1 MKKIIILSA
10 IFAVAVPLVGFAL
23 PLPYWGTN
31 PPLLPCTG
39 ADYVSICQ
47 MVQLGQNVI
56 WLGMSIVVFA
66 IAPILI
72 AWGGILV
79 LTAGGAE
86 ERMKEGKKV
95 ITAALIGMALALGAF
110 MIVNTFFVLMGITF
124 DNQPINWADISCTQ
138 EEFIRPPVGGFPT
151 RRVPGEPPTG
161 ARAPSGGTG
170 WVGATPPAG
179 TLDDATARNLL
190 EEANVRVNKE
200 NCETE
205 QLTDCTSLTG
215 IPQQAV
221 NGVIDIK
228 NNCGSPSAP
237 CSVVVTAG
245 TERGHETHGMGQAIL
260 DIRPSPNLNAYIGGK
275 IGTSNPTPYQYYPGT
290 DGNRY
295 YYEVD
300 HWHVEF

>member
-1 MKKIIILSA
+1 MKKIFLFGA
-10 IFAVAVPLVGFAL
+10 MLAVAVPLVGFAL

-39 ADYVSICQ
+39 ADCVSICQ
-47 MVQLGQNVI
+47 MVKLGQNVI
-56 WLGMSIVVFA
+56 WLGMSIAVFA

-86 ERMKEGKKV
+86 ERMKQGKKV
-95 ITAALIGMALALGAF
+95 VTSALIGMALALGAF
-110 MIVNTFFVLMGITF
+110 LIVNTFFFLLGITF
-124 DNQPINWADISCTQ
+124 DNPNQIIDWANISCTQ
-138 EEFIRPPVGGFPT
+138 DLSERPAPLPT
-151 RRVPGEPPTG
+151 RRVPGEPPT
-161 ARAPSGGTG
+161 RERVPSTGTG
-170 WVGATPPAG
+170 WDGATPPPG

-190 EEANVRVNKE
+190 REANISVNKE
-200 NCETE
+200 NCETV
-205 QLTDCTSLTG
+205 QRTDCTSLTG
-215 IPQQAV
+215 IPQQAID
-221 NGVIDIK
+221 GVIDIK
-228 NNCGSPSAP
+228 NNCGGPSAP

-260 DIRPSPNLNAYIGGK
+260 DLRPSVGLSSYIARQ
-275 IGTSNPTPYQYYPGT
+275 IGTSSPTPYQYYTGS